1 MGDEA
6 SEIDI
11 PAVCKAIGIKEE
23 NIWIVNPNKLEETK
37 AAIKAAVEKDEP
49 TVVITRWPCALKKF
63 SQQDL
68 DEFTS
73 EGLMTRQCEI
83 DQDKCRNCKMCV
95 KTGCPALISTKDS
108 VVIDKSNCV
117 GCTVCKQVCPFDAIQ
132 EVPR

>member
-6 SEIDI
+6 AEIDI

-37 AAIKAAVEKDEP
+37 EAVKAAIAKDEP

-63 SQQDL
+63 SQQDI

-73 EGLMTRQCEI
+73 SGLMTRQCEI
-83 DQDKCRNCKMCV
+83 DQEKCRNCKMCV

-108 VVIDKSNCV
+108 VVIDKNNCV
-117 GCTVCKQVCPFDAIQ
+117 GCTVCKQVCPFGAIQ